1 MQSNPVPCREAEQ
14 KQKQETTG
22 PETLQKLLA
31 RNLDKAPTIKAGTA
45 LDDFA
50 GKILGVRTHSEPRN
64 DLGEWKKMSLLAAS
78 LELDSRLIQ
87 HGGSSSAG
95 NEREQFFLSDK
106 LRTFSF
112 FAKFF
117 SWSTDLPWVT
127 TTQLILD
134 QLYIAILAISGFDS
148 CLQENKLSET

>member
-1 MQSNPVPCREAEQ
+1 MPCREAEQ

-22 PETLQKLLA
+22 PETLQKWLA
-31 RNLDKAPTIKAGTA
+31 WNLAKAPILEAGTA

-50 GKILGVRTHSEPRN
+50 RKILGVRTHSEPKN

-87 HGGSSSAG
+87 HGGCSSAG
-95 NEREQFFLSDK
+95 NEREQCFLSNK
-106 LRTFSF
+106 GHFLSLLNFSLGHQTCCG
-112 FAKFF
+112 
-117 SWSTDLPWVT
+117 WPP
-127 TTQLILD
+127 QLTLG

-148 CLQENKLSET
+148 CLQENKLREI